1 MNIIFFEDSFS
12 KNLQPFTLTRPAAEI
27 RVGILT
33 ISEKWEKLLNAKC
46 SYLSADYLQQKY
58 PAVIEDDNI
67 LVASTLLPTAE
78 LISALK
84 NLQQGEG
91 LYQEGTLLAARLNKE
106 SSFNDIGQITEFDGE
121 ISRIAV
127 LPDIFL
133 KNDEELR
140 KDFDFLTKNRKSEDI
155 SSTNLIIGEK
165 ENIFVEKGA
174 VIEGAVLNCKNGPI
188 YIGSD
193 AEVMEQATI
202 RGPFALCEHSQ
213 VKMSAKIYGATTIGP
228 WCKVGGEL
236 SNVVFFGFSNK
247 AHDGFLGNSVVGEWC
262 NFGADTNASNLK
274 NNYSTIKIW
283 NYNDKRFRD
292 TGLQFCGLFMG
303 DHSKCGINSMFN
315 SGTIVGVGC
324 NLFGTGYYRNFV
336 ESFSYGGPNTG
347 YEKYRLEKVIETAEQ
362 AFARRHKTF
371 DDVEKAVIEYLWE
384 KSNI

>member
-33 ISEKWEKLLNAKC
+33 IREKWEKLLNAKC

-78 LISALK
+78 LISALQ

-324 NLFGTGYYRNFV
+324 NLFGTGYYRNFM

-347 YEKYRLEKVIETAEQ
+347 YEKYRLDKVIETAEQ
-362 AFARRHKTF
+362 AFARRHKAF
-371 DDVEKAVIEYLWE
+371 DDAEKAVIEYLWE
-384 KSNI
+384 NC

>member
-33 ISEKWEKLLNAKC
+33 IREKWEKLLNAKC
-46 SYLSADYLQQKY
+46 SYLSADYLQKKY
-58 PAVIEDDNI
+58 LAVIEDDNL

-78 LISALK
+78 LISALQ

-106 SSFNDIGQITEFDGE
+106 SSFNDIEQITEFDGE

-174 VIEGAVLNCKNGPI
+174 VIEGAVLNCKSGPI
-188 YIGSD
+188 YVGSD

-283 NYNDKRFRD
+283 NYHDKRFRD

-336 ESFSYGGPNTG
+336 ESFSYGGPTAG

-362 AFARRHKTF
+362 VFARRHKTF
-371 DDVEKAVIEYLWE
+371 DDVEKEIMGYLWE